1 MTTYTHSCTSD
12 DCYSPS
18 AGPLV
23 TGSTVLMVAGMNVPS
38 DANVRTWIPF
48 VISIPQGKQIIS
60 ATLRWVATDTR
71 TEIYNYWIRC
81 EAADNAAV
89 PANSAALFAKAVT
102 TGTNPSTSSVTA
114 GVEYSHDVTAAVQAV
129 LNRAGW
135 ASGNTLAIV
144 VDDDNASGSQRREYA
159 ASENVTYAE
168 PKLDIVMTYV
178 PKGSGII

>member
-1 MTTYTHSCTSD
+1 
-12 DCYSPS
+12 
-18 AGPLV
+18 
-23 TGSTVLMVAGMNVPS
+23 MNVPS

-48 VISIPQGKQIIS
+48 VIPIPRAKQIIS

-81 EAADNAAV
+81 EAADNASV
-89 PANSAALFAKAVT
+89 PANSTALFAKSVT
-102 TGTNPSTSSVTA
+102 TGLNLATSAVTA

-135 ASGNTLAIV
+135 AYGNTMAII
-144 VDDDNASGSQRREYA
+144 VDDDNATGSQRREYA
-159 ASENVTYAE
+159 AYENTTYAE
-168 PKLDIVMTYV
+168 PKLDIVIATFI

>member
-1 MTTYTHSCTSD
+1 MTTHTYSCTSD

-48 VISIPQGKQIIS
+48 VLPIPQAKQIIS
-60 ATLRWVATDTR
+60 ATLRLVATDTR

-81 EAADNAAV
+81 EDADNAVV
-89 PANSAALFAKAVT
+89 PANAAALFAKSLT
-102 TGTNPSTSSVTA
+102 TGINPATVAVTA
-114 GVEYSHDVTAAVQAV
+114 GVSYSYDVTAAVQAV

-135 ASGNTLAIV
+135 VSGNTLAV
-144 VDDDNASGSQRREYA
+144 VLTDDNAAGSQRREYA
-159 ASENVTYAE
+159 SSENASYAE
-168 PKLDIVMTYV
+168 PQLDIVMTFV

>member
-1 MTTYTHSCTSD
+1 MTTHTYSCTSD

-48 VISIPQGKQIIS
+48 VLPIPQAKQIIS

-81 EAADNAAV
+81 EAADNATV
-89 PANSAALFAKAVT
+89 PANYTALFAKSVT
-102 TGTNPSTSSVTA
+102 TGINPASSAVTA

-144 VDDDNASGSQRREYA
+144 VDDDTATGSQRREYA
-159 ASENVTYAE
+159 SSENATYAE
-168 PKLDIVMTYV
+168 PQLDIVMTFV

>member
-1 MTTYTHSCTSD
+1 MTTHTYSCTSD

-23 TGSTVLMVAGMNVPS
+23 TGSTTLMVAGMNTPA

-48 VISIPQGKQIIS
+48 VIPIPQAKQIIS

-71 TEIYNYWIRC
+71 TEVYNYWIRC

-89 PANSAALFAKAVT
+89 PANSAALFAKSVT
-102 TGTNPSTSSVTA
+102 TGTNPSSAAVTA

-144 VDDDNASGSQRREYA
+144 VDDDTATGSQRREYA
-159 ASENVTYAE
+159 SSENVSYAE
-168 PKLDIVMTYV
+168 PQLDIVMTFV